1 MKKLGL
7 LTLFLVLSIILFG
20 CQQENVDPEPT
31 EIEETFTNPKAPYP
45 PEDAVENGDVVQTF
59 GVIHNLDKF
68 ESFLKAVEAGNKNE
82 IRITTYTIE
91 GDPIFYN
98 LYFDEKNIQYGYD
111 NTQDKFGISEESGQT
126 YCLSIATKESEEG
139 LEYFL
144 NGCASEIGK
153 TFSFVIPSE
162 LEDVVE

>member
-1 MKKLGL
+1 MA
-7 LTLFLVLSIILFG
+7 LSLILFG
-20 CQQENVDPEPT
+20 CQQENVDPEPI

-45 PEDAVENGDVVQTF
+45 AEDAVENGDVVQNF
-59 GVIHNLDKF
+59 EGIHNLDKF
-68 ESFLKAVEAGNKNE
+68 ESFLEAVEAGNKNE
-82 IRITTYTIE
+82 IRITTYTTK

-111 NTQDKFGISEESGQT
+111 NTQDGFGNPEESGQT
-126 YCLSIATKESEEG
+126 YCLNIGAKEADEG